1 MAGASNLFISILEF
15 VLALGFL
22 AFMHELGHF
31 LVSRFFKIEVEEF
44 GFGFP
49 PRLAKL
55 FTLGG
60 TEFTLNWIPFGAFVR
75 PKGENDPT
83 IPGGLGAASP
93 WKRLPVLLG
102 GPAVNIITGLI
113 LFLFV
118 FTQTGA
124 PDSSKVI
131 IASVVADTP
140 AAQSGVLTGDLILK
154 VNGQPVTSMDNMSA
168 LIKASVGKDTVITY
182 QRNGQISQ
190 LTVVPRLNPPSGQ
203 GPLGVQLTN
212 PLVPISLVQAVPMSL
227 QVTGNYISQL
237 FLLPGRMIQ
246 GSLSPEQSRVVGPV
260 GMFSLFNQ
268 ERTRDIQTTAT
279 PSAGPAVNVLSF
291 LAIISVALG
300 ITNLLPIPALD
311 GGRILFLIPELLF
324 RKRVPPKYE
333 NAVHAIGLFALV
345 ALLVVITAQDIINPV
360 VLP

>member
-1 MAGASNLFISILEF
+1 MLGASNLFLSIIEF

-22 AFMHELGHF
+22 AFLHELGHF

-49 PRLAKL
+49 PRMFKL

-60 TEFTLNWIPFGAFVR
+60 TEFTWNWIPFGAFVR
-75 PKGENDPT
+75 PKGENDPN
-83 IPGGLGAASP
+83 IAGGLGAASP

-102 GPAVNIITGLI
+102 GPAMNIMTGII

-124 PDSSKVI
+124 PDSSKVL

-140 AAQSGVLTGDLILK
+140 AAQAGVKSGDVILK
-154 VNGQPVTSMDNMSA
+154 VNGQPVDSMDKMSA
-168 LIKASVGKDTVITY
+168 LIKTSVGQDTTITY
-182 QRNGQISQ
+182 QRDGQVSQ
-190 LTVVPRLNPPSGQ
+190 LTVVPRTNPPAGQ

-212 PLVPISLVQAVPMSL
+212 PLVPITLPQAFPMSL
-227 QVTGNYISQL
+227 QVTGTYINQL
-237 FLLPGRMIQ
+237 FLLPGRLIQ
-246 GSLSPEQSRVVGPV
+246 GQLSPDQSRVVGPV
-260 GMFSLFNQ
+260 GMFSMFNQ
-268 ERTRDIQTTAT
+268 ERSRDIQSAAT
-279 PSAGPAVNVLSF
+279 PSSGPAVNVLSF

>member
-1 MAGASNLFISILEF
+1 MAGAPNLFISILEF

-22 AFMHELGHF
+22 AFIHEAGHF
-31 LVSRFFKIEVEEF
+31 LVSRLFKIEVEEF

-60 TEFTLNWIPFGAFVR
+60 TLFTLNWIPFGAFVR
-75 PKGENDPT
+75 PKGENDPNV
-83 IPGGLGAASP
+83 PGGLGAASP
-93 WKRLPVLLG
+93 WKRLLVLLG
-102 GPAVNIITGLI
+102 GPAANILTGII

-118 FTQTGA
+118 FIQTGA
-124 PDSSKVI
+124 PDSSKVL
-131 IASVVADTP
+131 IASVVADSP
-140 AAQSGVLTGDLILK
+140 AAQSGIQAGDLILK

-168 LIKASVGKDTVITY
+168 LIKTSVGKDTVITY
-182 QRNGQISQ
+182 QRNGQIGE
-190 LTVVPRLNPPSGQ
+190 LTVVPRPNPPSGQ

-212 PLVPISLVQAVPMSL
+212 PMVPITLGQAIPMSL
-227 QVTGNYISQL
+227 QVTGNYINQL
-237 FLLPGRMIQ
+237 FLLPSRIIQ
-246 GSLSPEQSRVVGPV
+246 GQLTPEQSRVVGPF
-260 GMFSLFNQ
+260 GMFTMFNQ
-268 ERTRDIQTTAT
+268 ERNRDIQTTST
-279 PSAGPAVNVLSF
+279 PAAGPAVNVLSF

-311 GGRILFLIPELLF
+311 GGRILFLIPEILF
-324 RKRVPPKYE
+324 HKRVPPKYE
-333 NAVHAIGLFALV
+333 NAVHAIGFFALV